1 MRQTEFILKKHE
13 MATLSKICEFM
24 YCHPEPSIFIRAIV
38 GSDNRM
44 FDHLMSKWNHFRRD
58 FGEGAMVR
66 FVGALDA
73 ELTKKFDDFAEEW
86 IENNC

>member
-1 MRQTEFILKKHE
+1 MS
-13 MATLSKICEFM
+13 TLSKICKFI

-44 FDHLMSKWNHFRRD
+44 FDHLMSKWNHFRREY
-58 FGEGAMVR
+58 GGMAIVY

-73 ELTKKFDDFAEEW
+73 ELTKKLDDFAEKW
-86 IENNC
+86 IGENC